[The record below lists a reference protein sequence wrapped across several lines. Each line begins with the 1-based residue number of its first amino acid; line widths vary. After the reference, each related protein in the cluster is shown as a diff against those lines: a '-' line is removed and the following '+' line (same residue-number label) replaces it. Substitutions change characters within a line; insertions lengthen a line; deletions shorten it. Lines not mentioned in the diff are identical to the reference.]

1 MVGASAAGRSLRA
14 MVALVVVAGLGSAHA
29 ARTPDLSD
37 ASGGVVSIPIEPR
50 SQTSAVDG
58 VVRTVQLPRG
68 ASAISE
74 TYGDWIVKC
83 LLDGGTKLCT
93 LGQTQSSKETNQQVF
108 AIELI
113 PRDGKAE
120 GNMLMPFGLKLD
132 AGAVIRLDGKDLEQV
147 RFSTCT
153 AQGCLLPVSFPTTVT
168 DTLSKGKTLTVVAQ
182 NLNTG
187 QAVIFNIPLDGF
199 TAALDR
205 TIQLGS

>member
-1 MVGASAAGRSLRA
+1 MVGASTAGGHLR
-14 MVALVVVAGLGSAHA
+14 VVFALVVVAGLGSAQA

-37 ASGGVVSIPIEPR
+37 ASGGVVSIPIERR

-58 VVRTVQLPRG
+58 VVRTIQLPRG

-83 LLDGGTKLCT
+83 LVDGGTKLCT
-93 LGQTQSSKETNQQVF
+93 LGQTQSSKDTNQQIF

-132 AGAVIRLDGKDLEQV
+132 AGAVVKLDGKDLEQT

-153 AQGCLLPVSFPTTVT
+153 TQGCLLPVSFPTAVT
-168 DTLSKGKTLTVVAQ
+168 DAMSRAKTMTVAAQ

-187 QAVIFNIPLDGF
+187 QAVVFTVPLNGF
-199 TAALDR
+199 AAALER
-205 TIQLGS
+205 TIQLAS